1 MSPSNAIPY
10 IYLPTTYLCLCHSCI
25 CFISTLDLTMSHT
38 HNILFDLH
46 FYFHT
51 FSLSSTHIL
60 SLPSIFQYFCILI
73 CRLIYLSF
81 YLSVFLSI
89 RVFIHFPIYL
99 HSYLSVLLSN
109 FSSNTCLHMD
119 RQCMVLFNRSLSLS
133 LSLSQSFIFCLFI
146 VSSAFFFPWKKL
158 FSSAQKIKFLH
169 QIEFRN
175 WNTSK
180 EYLIKNVF
188 GKDKVW
194 FSFRRCRFPYPR
206 VVKIILLWRTFL
218 TTDRISNYNCL
229 TNSTYL

>member
-1 MSPSNAIPY
+1 MSPSNAIPC

-73 CRLIYLSF
+73 YRLIYLSF

-133 LSLSQSFIFCLFI
+133 LSLSHSFFACLSSPRLSFFLGKNCFLRLKKSNFCIKL
-146 VSSAFFFPWKKL
+146 SSEIEIRQKNIWLKMFL
-158 FSSAQKIKFLH
+158 EKIKFGFHFVDAVFLIH
-169 QIEFRN
+169 VA
-175 WNTSK
+175 SK
-180 EYLIKNVF
+180 LSYYDVHF
-188 GKDKVW
+188 
-194 FSFRRCRFPYPR
+194 
-206 VVKIILLWRTFL
+206 
-218 TTDRISNYNCL
+218 
-229 TNSTYL
+229 

>member
-1 MSPSNAIPY
+1 MRASPNRTLTLTNPNKIR
-10 IYLPTTYLCLCHSCI
+10 
-25 CFISTLDLTMSHT
+25 ISTEK
-38 HNILFDLH
+38 
-46 FYFHT
+46 
-51 FSLSSTHIL
+51 
-60 SLPSIFQYFCILI
+60 C
-73 CRLIYLSF
+73 
-81 YLSVFLSI
+81 FLSC
-89 RVFIHFPIYL
+89 HKNCP
-99 HSYLSVLLSN
+99 
-109 FSSNTCLHMD
+109 
-119 RQCMVLFNRSLSLS
+119 LFADLDC
-133 LSLSQSFIFCLFI
+133 SFIFCLFI